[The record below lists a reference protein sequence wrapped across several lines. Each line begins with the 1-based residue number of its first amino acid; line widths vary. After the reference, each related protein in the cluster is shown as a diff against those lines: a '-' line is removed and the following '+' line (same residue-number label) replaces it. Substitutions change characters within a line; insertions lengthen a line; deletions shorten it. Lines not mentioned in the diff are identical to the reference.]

1 MTEKNAKRL
10 VTIELEDEVKK
21 LSITGLNSESQVVM
35 SQELDEDALDKVAG
49 GVNPNTNINI
59 RPEVLDPKVNNPV

>member
-21 LSITGLNSESQVVM
+21 LSITGLNSDEQVVM
-35 SQELDEDALDKVAG
+35 SQELDEDVLDQVGG
-49 GVNPNTNINI
+49 GV
-59 RPEVLDPKVNNPV
+59 RQGAGMVKLEVV

>member
-21 LSITGLNSESQVVM
+21 LSITGLNSDEQVVM
-35 SQELDEDALDKVAG
+35 SQELDEDVLDLVGG
-49 GVNPNTNINI
+49 GV
-59 RPEVLDPKVNNPV
+59 RQGAGMVKLEVV

>member
-21 LSITGLNSESQVVM
+21 LSITGLNSDEQVVM
-35 SQELDEDALDKVAG
+35 SQELDEDVLDQVGG
-49 GVNPNTNINI
+49 GV
-59 RPEVLDPKVNNPV
+59 RQGSGMVKLEVV

>member
-21 LSITGLNSESQVVM
+21 LSITGLNSDEQVVM
-35 SQELDEDALDKVAG
+35 SQELDEDVLDQVGG
-49 GVNPNTNINI
+49 GV
-59 RPEVLDPKVNNPV
+59 RQGSGMVKPEVV

>member
-21 LSITGLNSESQVVM
+21 LSITGLNSDEQVVR
-35 SQELDEDALDKVAG
+35 SQELDEDVLDQVGG
-49 GVNPNTNINI
+49 GV
-59 RPEVLDPKVNNPV
+59 RQGAGMVKLEVV

>member
-21 LSITGLNSESQVVM
+21 LSITGLNSDEQVVM
-35 SQELDEDALDKVAG
+35 SQELDEDVLDQVGG
-49 GVNPNTNINI
+49 GV
-59 RPEVLDPKVNNPV
+59 RQGAGMVKQEVV

>member
-21 LSITGLNSESQVVM
+21 LSITGLNSDEQVLM
-35 SQELDEDALDKVAG
+35 SQELDEDVLDQVGG
-49 GVNPNTNINI
+49 GV
-59 RPEVLDPKVNNPV
+59 RQGAGMVKLEVV

>member
-21 LSITGLNSESQVVM
+21 LSITGLNSDEQVVM
-35 SQELDEDALDKVAG
+35 SQELDEDVLDQVGG
-49 GVNPNTNINI
+49 GV
-59 RPEVLDPKVNNPV
+59 RQGAGMVKPEVV